1 MRRDINL
8 LLLIFRTNFPIKRPN
23 YRKKKYNNTVKP
35 PLSGHLRDL
44 PKRPINGGCPLN
56 TVCKNCTMFNF
67 QRLLCTVIKFHV
79 VKEAKEAVLYV
90 VQDSRYNLQFID
102 SQMYWFTFINR
113 LQHVFQGRNPILLLF
128 IRSAVRLI
136 EVINNKN

>member
-23 YRKKKYNNTVKP
+23 YRKNNNNNTVKP

-44 PKRPINGGCPLN
+44 PKSPLNRGCPLN
-56 TVCKNCTMFNF
+56 RVCKNYAMFNF

-79 VKEAKEAVLYV
+79 VKEAALYF
-90 VQDSRYNLQFID
+90 VQDSRYNVQFID
-102 SQMYWFTFINR
+102 S
-113 LQHVFQGRNPILLLF
+113 
-128 IRSAVRLI
+128 
-136 EVINNKN
+136 